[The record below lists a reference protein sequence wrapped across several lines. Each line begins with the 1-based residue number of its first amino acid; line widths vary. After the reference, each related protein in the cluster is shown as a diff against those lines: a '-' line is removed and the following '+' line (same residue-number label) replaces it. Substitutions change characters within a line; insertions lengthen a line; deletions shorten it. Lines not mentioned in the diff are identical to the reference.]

1 MADLLK
7 EILNFIV
14 GVGISIV
21 ELLGL
26 CLSFLFDSFIILHTQ
41 MPRLEGVLIGV
52 LLAWLM
58 ARRDKHPI
66 LKVLS
71 APLKMVLDV
80 LDLLWDEVC
89 EFTAD
94 SWGLVKSWVR
104 KPYDWA
110 KSVSK
115 KGYDIVVNGLSLLKV
130 KFSKKKEE

>member
-7 EILNFIV
+7 EILNFVV

-58 ARRDKHPI
+58 ARRDKHLI

-89 EFTAD
+89 EFTTD
-94 SWGLVKSWVR
+94 SWGLVRSWAR